1 MPAPKT
7 SLAALMLLVS
17 APSLSAAICDY
28 RPSRLVG
35 DTVSGAAAA
44 ATGAVAQVTGHV
56 TGQHRGDGGF
66 YTLVNAT
73 NGLTLLSGKLAAS
86 GGAAGLL
93 EGGSAAAAAAM
104 ANPMVWVPALILGA
118 GGAGYEATCAYF
130 VDERIT
136 DYEHVLMI
144 MRDFEAHS
152 DPSYFRLEEDTL
164 NPFIEIHDE
173 AGTRATYRIEDLYIV
188 DGMLKHRNWGPN
200 RKIGRVVF
208 VPNDAPSEAVP
219 EGSVVEMPAPAVT
232 TPDVAATEAP
242 ALERPATEPAM
253 PSAPAAAAAPVADEP
268 ATE

>member
-7 SLAALMLLVS
+7 PLKPLAATLALLLS
-17 APSLSAAICDY
+17 ATSLSAAICDY

-35 DTVSGAAAA
+35 DTVTGAAAA
-44 ATGAVAQVTGHV
+44 ATGAVAAATGV
-56 TGQHRGDGGF
+56 QQGQGGF

-73 NGLTLLSGKLAAS
+73 SGLTLLGGKLAAS

-93 EGGSAAAAAAM
+93 EGGGAAAAAAM

-136 DYEHVLMI
+136 DYDSVLMI

-152 DPSYFRLEEDTL
+152 DPRFFRLEEDTL

-173 AGTRATYRIEDLYIV
+173 AGTRATYRVQDLYIV
-188 DGMLKHRNWGPN
+188 DGMLKHRSWGPN

-208 VPNDAPSEAVP
+208 VPSDAPTEVLP
-219 EGSVVEMPAPAVT
+219 EGAVQELPTPTEMAP
-232 TPDVAATEAP
+232 ATEAP
-242 ALERPATEPAM
+242 AAPAADAPAATPTPAPAAPAIEAPAAPATE
-253 PSAPAAAAAPVADEP
+253 
-268 ATE
+268 

>member
-7 SLAALMLLVS
+7 TAAALALLLS
-17 APSLSAAICDY
+17 ATPLSAAICDY

-35 DTVSGAAAA
+35 DTVTGAAAA
-44 ATGAVAQVTGHV
+44 ATGAVAQVAGHATGHA
-56 TGQHRGDGGF
+56 TGQRGDGGF

-73 NGLTLLSGKLAAS
+73 SGLTLLGGKLAAS

-136 DYEHVLMI
+136 DYDHVLMI

-173 AGTRATYRIEDLYIV
+173 AGSRATYRIEDLYIV
-188 DGMLKHRNWGPN
+188 DGMLKHRSWGPN

-208 VPNDAPSEAVP
+208 VPDDAPSEAVP
-219 EGSVVEMPAPAVT
+219 EGSVVEVPVPETPAPDLSAPEVPASAA
-232 TPDVAATEAP
+232 PDAGAAE
-242 ALERPATEPAM
+242 L
-253 PSAPAAAAAPVADEP
+253 PSAPAADPLP

>member
-7 SLAALMLLVS
+7 SLKLLATALALLLP
-17 APSLSAAICDY
+17 ATSLSAAICDY

-35 DTVSGAAAA
+35 DTVTGAAAA
-44 ATGAVAQVTGHV
+44 ATGAVAAATGV
-56 TGQHRGDGGF
+56 QGDGGF

-73 NGLTLLSGKLAAS
+73 SGLTLLGGKLAAS

-93 EGGSAAAAAAM
+93 EGGGAAAAAAM

-136 DYEHVLMI
+136 DYDHVLMI

-152 DPSYFRLEEDTL
+152 DPRFFRLEEDTL

-173 AGTRATYRIEDLYIV
+173 AGKRATYRIEDLYIV
-188 DGMLKHRNWGPN
+188 DGMLKHRGWGPN

-208 VPNDAPSEAVP
+208 VPADAPIEALP
-219 EGSVVEMPAPAVT
+219 EGSVQELPTSTEMAPVSDTPAV
-232 TPDVAATEAP
+232 EAP
-242 ALERPATEPAM
+242 AE
-253 PSAPAAAAAPVADEP
+253 APAAAAAAPEAPP
-268 ATE
+268 APAPAVPTTN

>member
-7 SLAALMLLVS
+7 SLAALALLLS
-17 APSLSAAICDY
+17 STSLSAAICDY

-35 DTVSGAAAA
+35 DTVTGAAAA
-44 ATGAVAQVTGHV
+44 ASGAVAHV
-56 TGQHRGDGGF
+56 AGQRRGDGGF

-73 NGLTLLSGKLAAS
+73 SGLTLLGGKLAAS

-136 DYEHVLMI
+136 DYSQVLMI

-152 DPSYFRLEEDTL
+152 DPSYFRLEENTL

-173 AGTRATYRIEDLYIV
+173 AGSRATYRIEDLYIV
-188 DGMLKHRNWGPN
+188 DGMLKHRSWGPN

-208 VPNDAPSEAVP
+208 VPDDAPSEAVP
-219 EGSVVEMPAPAVT
+219 EGSVVEMPAP
-232 TPDVAATEAP
+232 EAP
-242 ALERPATEPAM
+242 APNL
-253 PSAPAAAAAPVADEP
+253 SAPAAPAPVTPNADAIEVPPMPAAEP
-268 ATE
+268 MPAPE